1 LGAWLASQPINQ
13 KTSQATSNLFQYF
26 MKKNLIS
33 FLGAVAVLAV
43 SILASCTKSSPFG
56 SELLEE
62 EAANLRFTDTVTVNC
77 TIERDDD
84 IITADR
90 NSTADYFLCG
100 QLNDPTFGRHS
111 AEIFT
116 LFRLN
121 SFSPNFKNTDGTP
134 ATLDSVHLY
143 LRLDAPGI
151 YGDTAQM
158 QTLEVLQ
165 VNAGNRIY
173 VDSSYFSTYSL
184 PADNLIASG
193 TFTIKPS
200 KSDSLIWGSGSSREF
215 VGKAPFLKFNIDKN
229 SAFARSI
236 FEYDVDADSLAFAS
250 DSAFYDKFR
259 GLKIRNTTPGGNLM
273 LGLDLNNTTFSRF
286 VFFFTKRTATDTLQA
301 RYEMR
306 LTGGNKFVHFKHDY
320 SGTPVETAL
329 ADPNPEF
336 IYLQGMG
343 GLRAR
348 IDFPYAKH
356 LLDSGLILIN
366 QAELEM
372 TTAAAQGSPE
382 YYTPNRQLLLLDTSL
397 IAISDLTDA
406 AGPLLTQGFG
416 SFGGFP
422 FETKV
427 NGNKAYRY
435 NLLLTRRFQG
445 IVDQTT
451 GGLKGTT
458 LVMPVY
464 PRSISP
470 QRTIFYGRKSAT
482 FPIKLKL
489 KYTRL

>member
-1 LGAWLASQPINQ
+1 
-13 KTSQATSNLFQYF
+13 
-26 MKKNLIS
+26 M
-33 FLGAVAVLAV
+33 LAV
-43 SILASCTKSSPFG
+43 SIFASCTKSSPFG

-77 TIERDDD
+77 RIQRDDS
-84 IITADR
+84 IITADI

-151 YGDTAQM
+151 YGDTMQP

-173 VDSSYFSTYSL
+173 VDSAYFSTYSL
-184 PADNLIASG
+184 PADNLVASG

-200 KSDSLIWGSGSSREF
+200 KSDSLIWGKGSTREV
-215 VGKAPFLKFNIDKN
+215 VGKAPYLKFNIDKN
-229 SAFARSI
+229 SAFAKSI
-236 FEYDVDADSLAFAS
+236 FEYNPENKDDSTAFAN
-250 DSAFYDKFR
+250 DSAFFEKFR
-259 GLKIRNTTPGGNLM
+259 GLKIKNATPNGNLM

-306 LTGGNKFVHFKHDY
+306 FTGGNKFTHFKHDY

-329 ADPNPEF
+329 ADTNPEF
-336 IYLQGMG
+336 FYLQGMG
-343 GLRAR
+343 GLRAT
-348 IDFPYAKH
+348 IDFPYAGH
-356 LLDSGLILIN
+356 LLDSGLILVN
-366 QAELEM
+366 QAELEL
-372 TTAAAQGSPE
+372 TSVAQPGAPTYYSP
-382 YYTPNRQLLLLDTSL
+382 NKQLLLLDTSL
-397 IAISDLTDA
+397 IAISDLTDV

-416 SFGGFP
+416 SFGGYP
-422 FETKV
+422 IETTV
-427 NGNKAYRY
+427 NGTKAYKYR
-435 NLLLTRRFQG
+435 LLLTRRFQG
-445 IVDQTT
+445 VIDQKT
-451 GGLKGTT
+451 GGLKGRQ
-458 LVMPVY
+458 LVMPIY
-464 PRSISP
+464 PRSLSP

-482 FPIKLKL
+482 FPIKLNL